1 MFRNIG
7 RKIKTLAL
15 VLFWITL
22 VSGVIAS
29 MILGI
34 MLCIRGA
41 RYYSMYFL
49 AGFGVIIFGSAI
61 SFLVSWIGSFFMYGF
76 GQLIDDSEINRQTNQ
91 QILRRL
97 ESGSASAASNPEP
110 YRSTTNPE
118 GFRPA
123 YRPAA
128 PVAPVS
134 QNAPVRSDGPAA
146 GWYCKKCGMKN
157 ESVAKFCLRCGTP
170 NDNA

>member
-97 ESGSASAASNPEP
+97 ESGSASAASNPD
-110 YRSTTNPE
+110 
-118 GFRPA
+118 GFRPT

-128 PVAPVS
+128 PAAPVS

-170 NDNA
+170 NNNA

>member
-15 VLFWITL
+15 VLFWISL
-22 VSGVIAS
+22 ASGVIAS
-29 MILGI
+29 LIGGIVRFIDGRVAMIFAGI
-34 MLCIRGA
+34 GI
-41 RYYSMYFL
+41 
-49 AGFGVIIFGSAI
+49 IIFGAAF

-76 GQLIDDSEINRQTNQ
+76 GQLIDDTEINRQTNQ

-97 ESGSASAASNPEP
+97 ESGSASAASNPD
-110 YRSTTNPE
+110 
-118 GFRPA
+118 GFRPT

-128 PVAPVS
+128 PAAPVS

-170 NDNA
+170 NNNA

>member
-128 PVAPVS
+128 PVPPT
-134 QNAPVRSDGPAA
+134 APVRPAA
-146 GWYCKKCGMKN
+146 PSGGWYCKKCGMKN

>member
-1 MFRNIG
+1 MFNNIG
-7 RKIKTLAL
+7 RKIKTLAV
-15 VLFWITL
+15 VLFWIM
-22 VSGVIAS
+22 
-29 MILGI
+29 MILGVLGSLI
-34 MLCIRGA
+34 GGISIIATTG
-41 RYYSMYFL
+41 RYDDT
-49 AGFGVIIFGSAI
+49 GVVFGILTIIFGSGFA
-61 SFLVSWIGSFFMYGF
+61 FLFSWIGSFFMYGF

-97 ESGSASAASNPEP
+97 ESGSASAASNPD
-110 YRSTTNPE
+110 
-118 GFRPA
+118 GFRPT

-128 PVAPVS
+128 PAAPVS

-157 ESVAKFCLRCGTP
+157 EGTAKFCLRCGTP